1 MAAVYI
7 CVKRTDIPNG
17 VLQLLDLSPNT
28 SQRNGAI
35 DPKGQTKYLGR
46 PANDTVALSNNRT
59 PLAYHGIA
67 AYLLDHVED
76 AVTTVAITPAVAN
89 AAAAAIVTRLNG
101 GLALAIGNVNTA
113 LTANGVAN
121 AGAGTQLNA
130 AGSNGVLA
138 DLLSVVAGGDY
149 LLPAGTLIG
158 GTRPATRAAAAVPDF
173 GTLTER
179 KIYASGAPF
188 NISYYEGQI
197 AAFLSAT
204 FNYGGNENPVLPAGP
219 AIVIYTAAGAIYTGP

>member
-46 PANDTVALSNNRT
+46 PANDTVALSGGST

-76 AVTTVAITPAVAN
+76 NVANVAITPAIAN
-89 AAAAAIVTRLNG
+89 AAALLIIARLDAG
-101 GLALAIGNVNTA
+101 GTISAVNVNA
-113 LTANGVAN
+113 DLVAAG
-121 AGAGTQLNA
+121 AGAGTQLTG

-138 DLLSVVAGGDY
+138 NLLSVVAGGDY
-149 LLPAGTLIG
+149 LLPAGTLIA
-158 GTRPATRAAAAVPDF
+158 GTQPATRATETF

-197 AAFLSAT
+197 AAFLSSGFEYDGVSST
-204 FNYGGNENPVLPAGP
+204 
-219 AIVIYTAAGAIYTGP
+219 AIVIYTDAGALYTGP

>member
-46 PANDTVALSNNRT
+46 PANDTVALSGGST

-76 AVTTVAITPAVAN
+76 AVTVVAITPAVAN

-101 GLALAIGNVNTA
+101 GLALALANVNTA

-130 AGSNGVLA
+130 VGSNGVLA
-138 DLLSVVAGGDY
+138 NLLSIVAGGDY

-158 GTRPATRAAAAVPDF
+158 GTRPTTRAAATF

-197 AAFLSAT
+197 AAFRSAT

-219 AIVIYTAAGAIYTGP
+219 AIVIYTDAGALYTGP

>member
-46 PANDTVALSNNRT
+46 PANDTVALSGGST

-76 AVTTVAITPAVAN
+76 NVADVAITPAVAN
-89 AAAAAIVTRLNG
+89 AAALGIIARLDAGSTLAAADVNARL
-101 GLALAIGNVNTA
+101 
-113 LTANGVAN
+113 VAAG
-121 AGAGTQLNA
+121 AGAGTQLTGN
-130 AGSNGVLA
+130 GSNGVLA
-138 DLLSVVAGGDY
+138 NLLSIVAGGDY
-149 LLPAGTLIG
+149 LLPAGTLIA
-158 GTRPATRAAAAVPDF
+158 GTRPTTRAAATF

-204 FNYGGNENPVLPAGP
+204 FNYGGNESPALPAGP
-219 AIVIYTAAGAIYTGP
+219 AIVIYTDAGALYTGP

>member
-7 CVKRTDIPNG
+7 CVKRDDIPNG

-28 SQRNGAI
+28 SQRNGAV
-35 DPKGQTKYLGR
+35 DPPGQTKYLGR
-46 PANDTVALSNNRT
+46 PANDTVALSSNRT

-76 AVTTVAITPAVAN
+76 NVANVAITPAVAN
-89 AAAAAIVTRLNG
+89 AAALGIIARLDAGNTLAAADVNARL
-101 GLALAIGNVNTA
+101 
-113 LTANGVAN
+113 VAAG
-121 AGAGTQLNA
+121 AGAGTQLTGN
-130 AGSNGVLA
+130 GSNGVLA
-138 DLLSVVAGGDY
+138 DLLSIVAGADY

-158 GTRPATRAAAAVPDF
+158 NTQPATRDASTF
-173 GTLTER
+173 GTLSQR
-179 KIYASGAPF
+179 RIYAAGAPF

-197 AAFLSAT
+197 ATYLSST
-204 FNYGGNENPVLPAGP
+204 FDYTGTQGT

>member
-46 PANDTVALSNNRT
+46 PANDTVALSGGST

-76 AVTTVAITPAVAN
+76 NVADVAITPAVAN
-89 AAAAAIVTRLNG
+89 AAALGIIARLDAGSTLIAADVNARL
-101 GLALAIGNVNTA
+101 
-113 LTANGVAN
+113 VAAG
-121 AGAGTQLNA
+121 AGAGTQLTGN
-130 AGSNGVLA
+130 GSNGVLA

-158 GTRPATRAAAAVPDF
+158 GTRPTTRAAATF

-219 AIVIYTAAGAIYTGP
+219 AIVIYTDAGALYTGP

>member
-46 PANDTVALSNNRT
+46 PANDTVALSGGST
-59 PLAYHGIA
+59 PLAYHGI
-67 AYLLDHVED
+67 
-76 AVTTVAITPAVAN
+76 VAITPAVAN
-89 AAAAAIVTRLNG
+89 AAALGIIARLDAGSTLAAADVNARL
-101 GLALAIGNVNTA
+101 
-113 LTANGVAN
+113 VAAG
-121 AGAGTQLNA
+121 AGAGTQLTGN
-130 AGSNGVLA
+130 GSNGVLA
-138 DLLSVVAGGDY
+138 NLLSIVAGGDY
-149 LLPAGTLIG
+149 LLPAGTLIA
-158 GTRPATRAAAAVPDF
+158 GTRPTTRAAATF

-204 FNYGGNENPVLPAGP
+204 FNYGGNESPALPAGP
-219 AIVIYTAAGAIYTGP
+219 AIVIYTDAGALYTGP